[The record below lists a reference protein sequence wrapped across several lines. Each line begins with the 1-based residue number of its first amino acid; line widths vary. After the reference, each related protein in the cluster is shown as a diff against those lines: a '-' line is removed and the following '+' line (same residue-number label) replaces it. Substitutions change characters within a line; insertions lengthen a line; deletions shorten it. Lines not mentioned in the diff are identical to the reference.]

1 MRKRTGPKVLQILF
15 FSHLLG
21 YSPQILWSYRCL
33 VGSRLC
39 WLPYPGFRVNVSP
52 IFRHFRAGPV
62 RIVKWKLETEPS
74 RLSKVADTLTRALIP
89 VSKSDYVY
97 PETGIGKP
105 TQP

>member
-1 MRKRTGPKVLQILF
+1 VKEKKLRD
-15 FSHLLG
+15 H
-21 YSPQILWSYRCL
+21 
-33 VGSRLC
+33 
-39 WLPYPGFRVNVSP
+39 PGFRVNVSP
-52 IFRHFRAGPV
+52 IFKHFRARPV